1 MRMTG
6 PSPEP
11 GFYCPITPTPYP
23 HRGSLVA
30 STLQWARG
38 IRLCADDTKRTENFA
53 VAGAHSTAYFYP
65 RTSTTE
71 RIQTLANFHAW
82 ILAVDD
88 RAEDSPDDERLCW
101 LAETL
106 PRFARILE
114 APDLGHRSHDHF
126 DQALGDIAASL
137 HQWAGP
143 GQLRRFTD
151 SLRIWALGCIWEAAA
166 WDRGIPP
173 SLADYLPMRYAA
185 GGGTAA
191 AGAAMAVMRDGEELP
206 DATADSPQV
215 RAVSEAAVL
224 TVLLDND
231 RYSRAKTLRQH
242 GKEIDIID
250 VIQHA
255 DPGCSYAE
263 AVQQAVALRDRIM
276 TLYLRLREQL
286 RLNAGPELC
295 HYLSALD
302 DLLRGNLEWGR
313 NFVRY
318 ITPDRVLPPYADKP
332 SDLSTEP
339 LDIPA
344 IAWWWD
350 QLAP

>member
-1 MRMTG
+1 MTG
-6 PSPEP
+6 PSSEP
-11 GFYCPITPTPYP
+11 GFYCPITPTPYAD
-23 HRGSLVA
+23 RDSLVG
-30 STLQWARG
+30 STLQWARD
-38 IRLCADDTKRTENFA
+38 IRLCADDTDRTESFA
-53 VAGAHSTAYFYP
+53 LAGAHSTAYFYP
-65 RTSTTE
+65 RTSTSE
-71 RIQTLANFHAW
+71 RIQTLAHFHAW

-88 RAEDSPDDERLCW
+88 RFEDSPDNDRLCR

-114 APDLGHRSHDHF
+114 APDVGRRSHDPF
-126 DQALGDIAASL
+126 ERALGDIAAGL
-137 HQWAGP
+137 HQWASP

-151 SLRIWALGCIWEAAA
+151 SLRIWALGCFWEAAA

-173 SLADYLPMRYAA
+173 SLADYLPMRHAA

-206 DATADSPQV
+206 DATLDSPRV

-231 RYSRAKTLRQH
+231 RYSRAKTLKRH

-250 VIQHA
+250 VIQYA
-255 DPGCSYAE
+255 DPGCSHAE
-263 AVQQAVALRDRIM
+263 AVTRAVALRDRIM
-276 TLYLRLREQL
+276 TLYLRLRDQL
-286 RLNAGPELC
+286 RADAGPALGR
-295 HYLSALD
+295 YLSALD

-313 NFVRY
+313 NYVRY

-339 LDIPA
+339 LEIPA
-344 IAWWWD
+344 ISWWWD
-350 QLAP
+350 QLTP